1 MKTERVTLLASPEF
15 KAFLSREARRE
26 GVSVS
31 ELVRTRCERR
41 PTEAELTMADL
52 VIEVGNAVR
61 VARASVKSGIAQ
73 AEAALTEMREAR
85 ASRELISKNPMPK
98 LEVVKMSTKRPASR
112 RHATARAKEGVMA

>member
-15 KAFLSREARRE
+15 KAFLSREAKRE

-52 VIEVGNAVR
+52 VAEVGNAVKA
-61 VARASVKSGIAQ
+61 ARASVKSGIAQ
-73 AEAALTEMREAR
+73 AEAALTEIREAR
-85 ASRELISKNPMPK
+85 AARVLMSRDSIPEL
-98 LEVVKMSTKRPASR
+98 EAAKMTARRSTSR
-112 RHATARAKEGVMA
+112 RHVTKQEVTA

>member
-15 KAFLSREARRE
+15 KAFLSRDAKRD
-26 GVSVS
+26 GVSIS

-52 VIEVGNAVR
+52 VVEVGNAVR

-73 AEAALTEMREAR
+73 AEAALTEMRKAR
-85 ASRELISKNPMPK
+85 AERELASKP
-98 LEVVKMSTKRPASR
+98 EVIKISTKHSVSR
-112 RHATARAKEGVMA
+112 RHATARSRQEMTT

>member
-15 KAFLSREARRE
+15 KAFLGREARRE

-52 VIEVGNAVR
+52 VLEVGNAVR
-61 VARASVKSGIAQ
+61 AARASVKSGIAQ
-73 AEAALTEMREAR
+73 AEAALTEIREAR
-85 ASRELISKNPMPK
+85 AARTPAANDPVPRIEAKTPA
-98 LEVVKMSTKRPASR
+98 KRSASR
-112 RHATARAKEGVMA
+112 RHVVKHEATA